1 MVLFYSLS
9 GGVSPVEEHGWWLLG
24 DVLSLVDEVLMSE
37 MVRFQGTMSISIPDS
52 GGGTLSSTPLF
63 GAFREAHRDM
73 GLIC

>member
-1 MVLFYSLS
+1 M
-9 GGVSPVEEHGWWLLG
+9 SPVEEHGWWLLG

-63 GAFREAHRDM
+63 GAFREAHWDM

>member
-1 MVLFYSLS
+1 MSL
-9 GGVSPVEEHGWWLLG
+9 VEEHGWWLLG

-52 GGGTLSSTPLF
+52 RRGTLSSTPLF
-63 GAFREAHRDM
+63 GAFREAHWDM